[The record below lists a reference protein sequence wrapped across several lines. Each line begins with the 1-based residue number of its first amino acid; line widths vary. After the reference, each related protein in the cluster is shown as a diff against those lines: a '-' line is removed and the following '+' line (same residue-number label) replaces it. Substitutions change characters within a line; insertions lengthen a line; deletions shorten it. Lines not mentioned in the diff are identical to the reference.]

1 MDKNAKSS
9 GKTAF
14 LKAMLYTASA
24 ISLLVIGYFSAGYFF
39 G

>member
-1 MDKNAKSS
+1 MLSN

-24 ISLLVIGYFSAGYFF
+24 VILIIIGYFSAGYFF